1 MGVVRD
7 LSSIVSCLLC
17 LLSARLKR
25 RQLSDKDLNTIR
37 DITPSLKQGSTQMFR
52 SLRDK
57 GKDWGLPL
65 M

>member
-1 MGVVRD
+1 
-7 LSSIVSCLLC
+7 

-25 RQLSDKDLNTIR
+25 RQLSDKDLDMIR

-57 GKDWGLPL
+57 GKPALLDISTDR
-65 M
+65 